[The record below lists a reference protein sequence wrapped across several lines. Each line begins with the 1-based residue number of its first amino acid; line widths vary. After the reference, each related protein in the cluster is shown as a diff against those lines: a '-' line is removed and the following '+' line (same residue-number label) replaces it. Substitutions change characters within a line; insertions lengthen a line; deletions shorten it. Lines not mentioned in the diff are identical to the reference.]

1 MRVYVQV
8 FFKKLLPKEKR
19 KSEKDW
25 EREISSKFE
34 ISDTV
39 SEKA

>member
-25 EREISSKFE
+25 EREISSKVE
-34 ISDTV
+34 ISGTV